1 MISNARRY
9 RLAARAALLLAAG
22 AMLSAC
28 GTAFSSLPEKVGG
41 LPAGAPERPAETM
54 PYQNVYE
61 PRPTREAKPLSDA
74 EQKKLG
80 SELATLRDNQNMRAN
95 PPPPPPKPKATV
107 EQKKGQEKKADKTA
121 AKAAAPAKKEPG
133 APLRLTN

>member
-61 PRPTREAKPLSDA
+61 PRPVREAKPLTDS
-74 EQKKLG
+74 EQQKLG
-80 SELATLRDNQNMRAN
+80 SELATLRDQQNMRAN
-95 PPPPPPKPKATV
+95 PPPPPPKAEAK
-107 EQKKGQEKKADKTA
+107 QKKAPAKT

-133 APLRLTN
+133 APLRLN